1 MKKISSYLV
10 LAAMVLLAGCGN
22 AQNTAAPAGESGAQA
37 AAQTGSENTADAG
50 AGEAAGLEG
59 QAAEAAEGKTGE
71 AVADTEAPGSADG
84 EGTSSEAGKVKETVT
99 LVIPTVY
106 ENVTTQEE
114 AEKIR
119 TENGYESAVLNE
131 DGSLTIVMSRSQHD
145 EMLGQFKKSVDEGIT
160 EIIHTVED
168 SAIEKIEYNDD
179 YSIFTVTVSGDELG
193 LAERQAA
200 DELVMYGTLY
210 HIYSGNDVDHI
221 KVDYLS
227 SGTGE
232 VIETA
237 DSGSLDKAY

>member
-1 MKKISSYLV
+1 MKKISSYLI

-37 AAQTGSENTADAG
+37 AAQTGSENAADAG

-71 AVADTEAPGSADG
+71 AAADTEAPGSADG

-145 EMLGQFKKSVDEGIT
+145 EMLDQFRKSVDEGIK
-160 EIIHTVED
+160 EIIQAVED
-168 SAIEKIEYNDD
+168 STIEKIEYNDD
-179 YSIFTVTVSGDELG
+179 YSVFTVTVSGDELG
-193 LAERQAA
+193 LSERQAA
-200 DELVMYGTLY
+200 DELVMYGTL
-210 HIYSGNDVDHI
+210 
-221 KVDYLS
+221 
-227 SGTGE
+227 
-232 VIETA
+232 
-237 DSGSLDKAY
+237 

>member
-1 MKKISSYLV
+1 MKKISSYLI

-71 AVADTEAPGSADG
+71 AAADTEAPGSADG

-145 EMLGQFKKSVDEGIT
+145 EMLDQFRKSVDEGIK
-160 EIIHTVED
+160 EIIQAVED
-168 SAIEKIEYNDD
+168 STIEKIEYNDD
-179 YSIFTVTVSGDELG
+179 YSKFTVTVSGDELG

-210 HIYSGNDVDHI
+210 HVYTGNDAERI
-221 KVDYLS
+221 QVDYVS

>member
-1 MKKISSYLV
+1 MRSINIYLA
-10 LAAMVLLAGCGN
+10 LAAVILLAGCGS
-22 AQNTAAPAGESGAQA
+22 AQNTAAPEANGSGRETAAIQATADTADEKEEPGTVTGETAEASAKEEAPESAEGSDAPSGAA
-37 AAQTGSENTADAG
+37 
-50 AGEAAGLEG
+50 
-59 QAAEAAEGKTGE
+59 KTQ
-71 AVADTEAPGSADG
+71 
-84 EGTSSEAGKVKETVT
+84 ETVT
-99 LVIPTVY
+99 VVIPTVY
-106 ENVTTQEE
+106 ESVTTQEE

-119 TENGYESAVLNE
+119 KENGYESAVLND

>member
-1 MKKISSYLV
+1 MRSINIYLA
-10 LAAMVLLAGCGN
+10 LAAVILLAGCGS
-22 AQNTAAPAGESGAQA
+22 AQNTAAPEANGSGRETAAIQATADTADEKEEPGTVTGETEEASAKEEAPESAEGSDTPSGAA
-37 AAQTGSENTADAG
+37 
-50 AGEAAGLEG
+50 
-59 QAAEAAEGKTGE
+59 KTQ
-71 AVADTEAPGSADG
+71 
-84 EGTSSEAGKVKETVT
+84 ETVT
-99 LVIPTVY
+99 VVIPTVY
-106 ENVTTQEE
+106 ESVTTQEE

-119 TENGYESAVLNE
+119 QENGYESAVLND

-168 SAIEKIEYNDD
+168 SAIEKIDYNDD

>member
-1 MKKISSYLV
+1 MRSINIYLA
-10 LAAMVLLAGCGN
+10 LAAVILLAGCGS
-22 AQNTAAPAGESGAQA
+22 AQNTAAPEANGSGRETAAIQATADTADEKEEPGTVTGETAEASAKEEAPESAEGSDTPSGAA
-37 AAQTGSENTADAG
+37 
-50 AGEAAGLEG
+50 
-59 QAAEAAEGKTGE
+59 KTQ
-71 AVADTEAPGSADG
+71 
-84 EGTSSEAGKVKETVT
+84 ETVT
-99 LVIPTVY
+99 VVIPTVY
-106 ENVTTQEE
+106 ESVTTQEE

-119 TENGYESAVLNE
+119 KENGYESAVLND

>member
-1 MKKISSYLV
+1 MKKISSYLI

-71 AVADTEAPGSADG
+71 AAAETEAPGSTDG

-106 ENVTTQEE
+106 EKVTTQEE

-145 EMLGQFKKSVDEGIT
+145 EMLDQFRKSVDEGIK
-160 EIIHTVED
+160 EIIQAVED
-168 SAIEKIEYNDD
+168 STIEKIEYNDD
-179 YSIFTVTVSGDELG
+179 YSVFTVTVSGEELG
-193 LAERQAA
+193 LSERQAA

-210 HIYSGNDVDHI
+210 HVYTGNDAERI
-221 KVDYLS
+221 QVDYVS

>member
-1 MKKISSYLV
+1 MRSINIYLA
-10 LAAMVLLAGCGN
+10 LAAVILLAGCGS
-22 AQNTAAPAGESGAQA
+22 AQNTAAPEANGSGRETAAIQATADTADEKEEPGTVTGETAEASAKEEAPESAEGSDAPSGAA
-37 AAQTGSENTADAG
+37 
-50 AGEAAGLEG
+50 
-59 QAAEAAEGKTGE
+59 KTE
-71 AVADTEAPGSADG
+71 
-84 EGTSSEAGKVKETVT
+84 ETVT
-99 LVIPTVY
+99 VVIPTVY
-106 ENVTTQEE
+106 ESVTTQEE

-119 TENGYESAVLNE
+119 KENGYESAVLND

>member
-1 MKKISSYLV
+1 MKKISSYLI

-59 QAAEAAEGKTGE
+59 QAAEAA
-71 AVADTEAPGSADG
+71 ADTEAPGSADG

-145 EMLGQFKKSVDEGIT
+145 EMLDQFRKSVDEGIK
-160 EIIHTVED
+160 EIIQAVED
-168 SAIEKIEYNDD
+168 STIEKIEYNDD
-179 YSIFTVTVSGDELG
+179 YSVFTVTVSGEELG
-193 LAERQAA
+193 LSERQAA

-210 HIYSGNDVDHI
+210 HIYSGNDAEHI
-221 KVDYLS
+221 QVDYVS

>member
-1 MKKISSYLV
+1 MKKISSYLI

-71 AVADTEAPGSADG
+71 AAADTEAPGSADG

-145 EMLGQFKKSVDEGIT
+145 EMLDQFRKSVDEGI
-160 EIIHTVED
+160 
-168 SAIEKIEYNDD
+168 K
-179 YSIFTVTVSGDELG
+179 
-193 LAERQAA
+193 
-200 DELVMYGTLY
+200 
-210 HIYSGNDVDHI
+210 
-221 KVDYLS
+221 
-227 SGTGE
+227 
-232 VIETA
+232 
-237 DSGSLDKAY
+237 

>member
-1 MKKISSYLV
+1 MRSINIYLA
-10 LAAMVLLAGCGN
+10 LAAVILLAGCGS
-22 AQNTAAPAGESGAQA
+22 AQNTAAPEANGSGRETAAIQA
-37 AAQTGSENTADAG
+37 TADTADEKEEPG
-50 AGEAAGLEG
+50 TVTGETAEASAKE
-59 QAAEAAEGKTGE
+59 EAAESAEGSDAPSGAAKTE
-71 AVADTEAPGSADG
+71 
-84 EGTSSEAGKVKETVT
+84 ETVT
-99 LVIPTVY
+99 VVIPTVY
-106 ENVTTQEE
+106 ESVTTQEE

-119 TENGYESAVLNE
+119 KENGYESAVLND

>member
-1 MKKISSYLV
+1 MRSINIYLA
-10 LAAMVLLAGCGN
+10 LAAVILLAGCGS
-22 AQNTAAPAGESGAQA
+22 AQNTAAPEANGSGRETAAIQATADTADEKEEPGTVTGETAEASAKEEAQESAEGSDAPSGAA
-37 AAQTGSENTADAG
+37 
-50 AGEAAGLEG
+50 
-59 QAAEAAEGKTGE
+59 KTE
-71 AVADTEAPGSADG
+71 
-84 EGTSSEAGKVKETVT
+84 ETVT
-99 LVIPTVY
+99 VVIPTVY
-106 ENVTTQEE
+106 ESVTTQEE

-119 TENGYESAVLNE
+119 KENGYESAVLND

>member
-1 MKKISSYLV
+1 MKKISSYLI

-71 AVADTEAPGSADG
+71 AAADTEAPGSADG

-145 EMLGQFKKSVDEGIT
+145 EMLDQFRKSVDEGIK
-160 EIIHTVED
+160 EIIQAVED
-168 SAIEKIEYNDD
+168 STIEKIEYNDD
-179 YSIFTVTVSGDELG
+179 YSVFTVTVEGDEIG
-193 LAERQAA
+193 IMERQIA

-210 HIYSGNDVDHI
+210 HIYTGNDVEHI
-221 KVDYLS
+221 QVDYVS
-227 SGTGE
+227 RESGE
-232 VIETA
+232 VIESA
-237 DSGSLDKAY
+237 DSGSLTGAY

>member
-1 MKKISSYLV
+1 MRSINIYLA
-10 LAAMVLLAGCGN
+10 LAAVILLAGCGS
-22 AQNTAAPAGESGAQA
+22 AQNTAAPAANSSGQETAAIQA
-37 AAQTGSENTADAG
+37 TADTADEKEEPG
-50 AGEAAGLEG
+50 TVTGETAEASAKE
-59 QAAEAAEGKTGE
+59 EAAESAEGSDAPSGAAKTE
-71 AVADTEAPGSADG
+71 
-84 EGTSSEAGKVKETVT
+84 ETVT
-99 LVIPTVY
+99 VVIPTVY
-106 ENVTTQEE
+106 ESVTTQEE

-119 TENGYESAVLNE
+119 KENGYESAVLND

>member
-1 MKKISSYLV
+1 MRSINIYLA
-10 LAAMVLLAGCGN
+10 LAAVILLAGCGS
-22 AQNTAAPAGESGAQA
+22 AQNTAAPEANGSGRETAAIQA
-37 AAQTGSENTADAG
+37 TADTADEKEELG
-50 AGEAAGLEG
+50 TVTGETAEASAKE
-59 QAAEAAEGKTGE
+59 EAAESAEGSDAPSGAAKTE
-71 AVADTEAPGSADG
+71 
-84 EGTSSEAGKVKETVT
+84 ETVT
-99 LVIPTVY
+99 VVIPTVY
-106 ENVTTQEE
+106 ESVTTQEE

-119 TENGYESAVLNE
+119 KENGYESAVLND